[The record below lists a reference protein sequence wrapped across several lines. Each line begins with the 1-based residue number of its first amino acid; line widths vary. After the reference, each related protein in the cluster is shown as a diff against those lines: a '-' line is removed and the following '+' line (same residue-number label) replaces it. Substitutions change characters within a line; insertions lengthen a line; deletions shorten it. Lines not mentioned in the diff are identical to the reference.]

1 MASVRAGNAFYLGPV
16 LDELKLSAFT
26 VVDDYPTGAVTGGDR
41 LLEVVR
47 LAEVADASGLS
58 TLWVA
63 EHHFHSGGVC
73 PSPPVLLAACGART
87 QRIRLGALVSV
98 LPFHRPIDVAEEYAM
113 LDRLTGGRLNLGL
126 GSGYIPM
133 EFEGFGVDPATKRER
148 FDASL
153 ETVLAAFAGKEV
165 RAEGA
170 TATPV
175 RLNVLP
181 VQRPHPPLWI
191 AVQRR
196 EAITHVARRGVS
208 VALIPYA
215 TLSGPAELGDVIRE
229 FRENLP
235 AGSPAEVAIAM
246 HVYAGARPDVARQAF
261 RRYLESR
268 LQTQSTFYREKMQR
282 DPRHA
287 SPEAIEESGFAAFGS
302 PKQVA
307 EKLGTFADLGV
318 DEILG
323 IFDFGGLDPSEVH
336 SSVATL
342 GRVWRPSGSAHPGR
356 PAHAA

>member
-1 MASVRAGNAFYLGPV
+1 MASDRAGNAFYPVPV
-16 LDELKLSAFT
+16 LYELKLSAFT
-26 VVDDYPTGAVTGGDR
+26 VVDDYPAGAPTGGDR

-113 LDRLTGGRLNLGL
+113 LDRLTVGRLNLGL

-133 EFEGFGVDPATKRER
+133 EFEGFAVDPATKRER

-196 EAITHVARRGVS
+196 EAIAYVARRGVS

-215 TLSGPAELGDVIRE
+215 TLSGPSELASVIRE
-229 FRENLP
+229 FRANLP
-235 AGSPAEVAIAM
+235 AGSSAEVAIAI

-287 SPEAIEESGFAAFGS
+287 SPEAIEESGFAAFG
-302 PKQVA
+302 PPEQVA

-323 IFDFGGLDPSEVH
+323 IFDFGGLDPTEVH
-336 SSVATL
+336 SSVASL
-342 GRVWRPSGSAHPGR
+342 GKVWRSSGPAR
-356 PAHAA
+356 PARPPHAP